1 MQASLDGAERHL
13 PTPDTGSLRTDLP
26 AYAESLAE
34 ASKSD
39 YARAVFYSLIP
50 PSKDWDPTEVQSDF
64 WDIRFEKV
72 ATILR
77 RAADRG
83 ELRPG
88 IDPLEAV
95 RMLSTAL
102 RYDILFTNSAVRP
115 DYAAQVLD
123 IFIRGIIQN
132 SGNNSGFRA
141 FGFLPGSQVCSRVS
155 LSSDDGHC
163 REGPRRFAPAK
174 PPRTPSGSW
183 SGTSPASLSMSSALR
198 SSNSARSGS

>member
-1 MQASLDGAERHL
+1 MESAYISESLRRRVLDAATDELAFRGIDRFTVEGVAARAGIEPEAVRDVWHDRRLLLMQASLDGAERHL
-13 PTPDTGSLRTDLP
+13 PTPDTGSLRTDLS

-123 IFIRGIIQN
+123 IFIRGII
-132 SGNNSGFRA
+132 
-141 FGFLPGSQVCSRVS
+141 P
-155 LSSDDGHC
+155 
-163 REGPRRFAPAK
+163 
-174 PPRTPSGSW
+174 
-183 SGTSPASLSMSSALR
+183 
-198 SSNSARSGS
+198 